1 MLEGDNLVTAN
12 TFYLRDDSKSVE
24 LYTGTRAEK
33 EEWVQALYYA
43 IQTLYTRFIDEYID
57 IDR

>member
-33 EEWVQALYYA
+33 EEWVQALYFA
-43 IQTLYTRFIDEYID
+43 IQTLYTRFID
-57 IDR
+57 R